1 MERENRLLAK
11 NGVSIYSYKN
21 PDLNGFYI
29 SLFVRAG
36 SMYESEGENGITHF
50 LEHILYRNV
59 NALLGGSL
67 YSTLDRE
74 ALEFSAATYNE
85 MMQFSVWGD
94 CESFGSMA
102 KIISLLLSPIILSK
116 EEFLAERG
124 RVKAEIRESDDRT
137 SLQSFVGS
145 VVYEGTPLSGTILGT
160 LGGITK
166 ISKDRLEG
174 YRKRIF
180 CKENIFLYVTG
191 GFRDSDIELLSRLV
205 GEYDLSIGRAADNFA
220 VVPANFFSRKKNLY
234 IKNADFTMVRF
245 SFDMDMTKIN
255 PGEDDL
261 LYDILL
267 GGNNSRFYMEMSEKR
282 GMLYDVSG
290 SMEKYKNIGSFSFS
304 YEVRAGTVYEAVELT
319 LSILADLKR
328 RLVPEEDCM
337 KAGYVKGAR
346 ALLDDPRELGYAFAY
361 DTKVLSYPYRDVD
374 ERSSLYK
381 SITPERIR
389 EAARVIF
396 KRDNLVLGIKANKRK
411 IDTDRLE
418 KIISDFAD

>member
-1 MERENRLLAK
+1 
-11 NGVSIYSYKN
+11 
-21 PDLNGFYI
+21 
-29 SLFVRAG
+29 
-36 SMYESEGENGITHF
+36 
-50 LEHILYRNV
+50 
-59 NALLGGSL
+59 
-67 YSTLDRE
+67 
-74 ALEFSAATYNE
+74 
-85 MMQFSVWGD
+85 
-94 CESFGSMA
+94 
-102 KIISLLLSPIILSK
+102 
-116 EEFLAERG
+116 
-124 RVKAEIRESDDRT
+124 
-137 SLQSFVGS
+137 
-145 VVYEGTPLSGTILGT
+145 
-160 LGGITK
+160 
-166 ISKDRLEG
+166 
-174 YRKRIF
+174 
-180 CKENIFLYVTG
+180 
-191 GFRDSDIELLSRLV
+191 
-205 GEYDLSIGRAADNFA
+205 
-220 VVPANFFSRKKNLY
+220 
-234 IKNADFTMVRF
+234 
-245 SFDMDMTKIN
+245 
-255 PGEDDL
+255 
-261 LYDILL
+261 
-267 GGNNSRFYMEMSEKR
+267 MEMSEKR